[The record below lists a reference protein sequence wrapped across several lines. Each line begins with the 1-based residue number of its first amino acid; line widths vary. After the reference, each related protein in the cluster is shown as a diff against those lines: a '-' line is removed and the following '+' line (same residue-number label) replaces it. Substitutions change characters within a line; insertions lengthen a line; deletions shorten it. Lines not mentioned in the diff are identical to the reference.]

1 MGQLKSLAS
10 QTAVYGVSS
19 ILGRIINYILV
30 GLHTAVFLPEELGV
44 MAGLFAYTA
53 IFLIIYTFGME
64 TTFFRFA
71 KDDVEKA
78 YKSTSTLVILVSTI
92 LSVTIYL
99 NSGFFATIIGY
110 PSATQYIEWLSIIL
124 WIDAVLAIPFGRLR
138 FENKARK
145 FAIVKISN
153 IVLNI
158 ALQIIFL
165 WVIPSFDS
173 SFEINIGY
181 IFLANLIAN
190 AMMILMLYKEVLL
203 IRFSWDSKML
213 SKLLPYALPIFLM
226 GLVGMMNEQL
236 DKILIEHFLPDDFY
250 STMDSTAA
258 TGVYS
263 QTFKIGVLMMLAI
276 QAFRYAGE
284 PFFFSQAN
292 DKKAPEL
299 FARVMH
305 YFIIFGLLLFVLV
318 SLNVDFIASIFLR
331 QPEYRVALYLVPLIL
346 IGKLIYGIYIN
357 LSIWFKLVDKTS
369 YGLYFSIVGLFVIFF
384 GNFFLLPT
392 LGLIGCAISIIACY
406 TIMSIICYY
415 FGQKYFYVPYNF
427 LKVLPYAVIAIIIVI
442 AGEFYDY
449 PNFTIDTIINLIV
462 SIIITASLWF
472 FEKNK
477 LSAKKL

>member
-19 ILGRIINYILV
+19 ILGRIINYVLV

-53 IFLIIYTFGME
+53 IFLIIFTFGME

-71 KDDVEKA
+71 KDDLDKA
-78 YKSTSTLVILVSTI
+78 YKSTSTVVILVSTL
-92 LSVTIYL
+92 LSTIIFF
-99 NSGFFATIIGY
+99 NSEVIATIIGY
-110 PSATQYIEWLSIIL
+110 PSATQYVEWLSIIL
-124 WIDAVLAIPFGRLR
+124 WIDAVLAVPFGRLR
-138 FENKARK
+138 FENKAKK
-145 FAIVKISN
+145 FALVKISN

-158 ALQIIFL
+158 ALQILFL
-165 WVIPSFDS
+165 WVLPLLDS
-173 SFEINIGY
+173 SFEITIGY

-190 AMMILMLYKEVLL
+190 AIMILMLYKEVAL
-203 IRFSWDSKML
+203 IRFSWDPKTL

-250 STMDSTAA
+250 TTMDSTAA

-284 PFFFSQAN
+284 PFFFSQAD

-318 SLNVDFIASIFLR
+318 SLNVDLIASIFLR

-346 IGKLIYGIYIN
+346 IGKLIYGIYLN
-357 LSIWFKLVDKTS
+357 LSIWFKLVDKTR
-369 YGLYFSIVGLFVIFF
+369 YGLYFSLIGLFIIFF
-384 GNFFLLPT
+384 GNFLLLPT

-406 TIMSIICYY
+406 TIMSAICYY
-415 FGQKYFYVPYNF
+415 YGQKHFYVPYNF
-427 LKVLPYAVIAIIIVI
+427 LKVLPYALIAVIIVVI
-442 AGEFYDY
+442 GEFYDY
-449 PNFTIDTIINLIV
+449 PDFTIDTIINLV
-462 SIIITASLWF
+462 LSLIITTTLWF

-477 LSAKKL
+477 LSVKKL